1 MIYDYIIVGGGI
13 SGLTMAYALQKEGHN
28 VLLVEQNKS
37 CGGVIIS
44 ESNAFGNFELGPNSF
59 AVDEKCK
66 RLIEDLNLTS
76 QIVEADQ
83 AAQKRYI
90 FLNNQPTE
98 INLKKLLFTREI
110 LSFKSKIK
118 LLTERFK
125 KSEII
130 PNETLADAIRRRF
143 NDEIL
148 QKLVNPIISGIYA
161 GNTEAL
167 EYKTSMKRLYDFE
180 QEYGSFTKGFLKS
193 SKKTGKRIVISFQK
207 GIQQLT
213 DALAQKLNHILYEE
227 VLSVSRNNE
236 VVTVKTT
243 NKTLETKKII
253 FATPSYITARLINSI
268 DNQIAKEL
276 EKIKYP
282 SLLSLQFSF
291 LKKDVPEH
299 LDAFGILFPKQSKK
313 SILGII
319 NYNSVFKTHPN
330 SEYYQYN
337 VFLPITANPSEEEV
351 SKRTAEAEN
360 DLKNLYNITAEPVYQ
375 SYKVWNK
382 AIPQYEVGHGAL
394 LEKIATFEK
403 ENPSLKLIG
412 NWKTGVAIGDCVH
425 FVES

>member
-1 MIYDYIIVGGGI
+1 MLYDYIIVGGGI
-13 SGLTMAYALQKEGHN
+13 SGLSMAYSLEKKGFN
-28 VLLVEQNKS
+28 ILLVEKNDF

-44 ESNAFGNFELGPNSF
+44 KKNDFGNFELGPNSF

-66 RLIEDLNLTS
+66 HLIEDLNLTS
-76 QIVEADQ
+76 QIVSADP

-90 FLNNQPTE
+90 FLNDRPTE
-98 INLKKLLFTREI
+98 INLKKLLFSREI

-125 KSEII
+125 KSEVI
-130 PNETLADAIRRRF
+130 PNETLANAIRRRF

-161 GNTEAL
+161 GDTETL
-167 EYKTSMKRLYDFE
+167 EYKTSMKRLFEFE

-193 SKKTGKRIVISFQK
+193 SKKNGKRKVISFQK

-213 DALAQKLNHILYEE
+213 DTLAQKLNHILYEE

-236 VVTVKTT
+236 LISVKTT
-243 NKTLETKKII
+243 NKTLQTKKII
-253 FATPSYITARLINSI
+253 FATPSYITARIINSI

-282 SLLSLQFSF
+282 SLLSLQFSY
-291 LKKDVPEH
+291 LKKDVPSH

-337 VFLPITANPSEEEV
+337 IFLPITSNPSDEEV
-351 SKRTAEAEN
+351 SKRIEEAVN
-360 DLKNLYNITAEPVYQ
+360 DLKSLYKINSKPIYQ
-375 SYKVWNK
+375 SHKVWNK
-382 AIPQYEVGHGAL
+382 AIPQYEVGHEAIL
-394 LEKIATFEK
+394 NKIATFEK
-403 ENPSLKLIG
+403 ENPSIQFIG

-425 FVES
+425 Y